1 MFVKSK
7 DHLTEVKQS
16 YWQHFYFAMS
26 CAFWCEFSSFIM
38 FLHAIWPGIF
48 KEDGGDIILKQAEKI
63 NKQREKLA
71 ASRLTKNTEKL

>member
-7 DHLTEVKQS
+7 DHLIEVKQS

>member
-1 MFVKSK
+1 MFVKSR

>member
-38 FLHAIWPGIF
+38 FVHAIWPGIF

>member
-63 NKQREKLA
+63 NKQRAKLA
-71 ASRLTKNTEKL
+71 ADRLTKNT

>member
-1 MFVKSK
+1 MFGNSK
-7 DHLTEVKQS
+7 NHLNEVKQS

-38 FLHAIWPGIF
+38 FVHAIWPGIF